1 MRVIFLTPIL
11 IIHYKTKH
19 KFFLNNKSI
28 LQHIF
33 LYIYLWPVR
42 RPLFDYARS
51 RLPKSAYCSATGRA
65 LVRQREV
72 RKICKL
78 NLNGPEAE
86 TRAAVERETN
96 WQTERYQSQGAGATC
111 ASIIMRNANELEII
125 FNSLV
130 SHLLSW
136 SVQLIR
142 FAIFKYLCA
151 LCFHYL
157 FDSRNLCLHP
167 EIEIRN
173 WNRIGRTFFGQLQ
186 PLGKLRVPYQAIDKA
201 VNVF

>member
-1 MRVIFLTPIL
+1 M
-11 IIHYKTKH
+11 
-19 KFFLNNKSI
+19 
-28 LQHIF
+28 
-33 LYIYLWPVR
+33 VR
-42 RPLFDYARS
+42 RLKQEQQSKGKRTGK
-51 RLPKSAYCSATGRA
+51 PKDTKA
-65 LVRQREV
+65 
-72 RKICKL
+72 KM
-78 NLNGPEAE
+78 
-86 TRAAVERETN
+86 
-96 WQTERYQSQGAGATC
+96 QGQLC

-136 SVQLIR
+136 SFQLIR

-201 VNVF
+201 VNVFQERRISCLKEWLVCKR